1 MLHSQ
6 HFDFSQKT
14 LGTEIARK
22 SQLWCLG
29 GEDLTD
35 LRYLDGFDIL
45 RVILGLLFSDMGS
58 TYALNSL
65 QTH

>member
-6 HFDFSQKT
+6 DFDFSQKT
-14 LGTEIARK
+14 LGTERARK
-22 SQLWCLG
+22 SQLWWLG

-35 LRYLDGFDIL
+35 LRYLDGSDIL
-45 RVILGLLFSDMGS
+45 RVILGLLFFDMGS
-58 TYALNSL
+58 SLNSL